1 VQRAAKLS
9 LCLVEKGERP
19 SVNLQAR
26 QMDHYFR
33 LDTEVRF
40 FGKWEYSSKWV
51 DRGLADLDASTGLFL
66 PRREKIGSVTRL
78 VVDDDAFSTRMRFL
92 AWGFEQA
99 TGTVGD
105 SDGDGF
111 SDDQEKQAGTDTYD
125 SESRPPHDPFW
136 STSQGE
142 ATLVDSGAPGG
153 HG

>member
-1 VQRAAKLS
+1 MPRGADS
-9 LCLVEKGERP
+9 
-19 SVNLQAR
+19 SVAGHDGFHESGAGQAE
-26 QMDHYFR
+26 

-51 DRGLADLDASTGLFL
+51 ERALADLDASTGLIL
-66 PRREKIGSVTRL
+66 PRKEKIGGATRL

-111 SDDQEKQAGTDTYD
+111 SDDQEKQAGTGAYD
-125 SESRPPHDPFW
+125 SESRP
-136 STSQGE
+136 SLGE
-142 ATLVDSGAPGG
+142 ATPVDSGALRG
-153 HG
+153 HS